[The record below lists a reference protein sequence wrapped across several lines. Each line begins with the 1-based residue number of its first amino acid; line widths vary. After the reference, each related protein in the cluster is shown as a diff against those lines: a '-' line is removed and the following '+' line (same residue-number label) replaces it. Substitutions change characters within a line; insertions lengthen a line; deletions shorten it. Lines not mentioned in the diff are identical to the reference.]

1 MGFQSQSGQVG
12 LKTQAAKGA
21 FLDPGAADPNDGIFM
36 QLRGGALGADRELII
51 PDPEI
56 GGGRDITAA
65 VLGPVAYS
73 GEYEFY
79 ARMESL
85 ATIINAAF
93 GSTSTTPSGV
103 TYGDDL
109 VGVHVITPIDTSALP
124 WLSIEETVGDGLE
137 SFNYTDARVNSFSM
151 ECEPDGYLMGTVG
164 MIALTQTAGNTATAS
179 PEWDTTP
186 LLVGT
191 SMTVT
196 IGGLTTYIVRDF
208 SMDFTN
214 NIEDDVFSLGSLT
227 LQDLTAKRRE
237 LTTSFTI
244 RPDDIDLWREA
255 VYGSSVATSPL
266 SGAAAQKDVNINIQ
280 SFEDIGTGVSTKFEL
295 DIDIPFANIQP
306 FGLEPNGDDV
316 IEFGIE
322 MQALRPTD
330 ASPLCTITVTNG
342 FDEIK

>member
-21 FLDPGAADPNDGIFM
+21 FLDPGAVAPNDGIFM

-79 ARMESL
+79 ARMESV
-85 ATIINAAF
+85 ATLFNAAL
-93 GSTSTTPSGV
+93 GNTVTTPTGT

-109 VGVHVITPIDTSALP
+109 VGVHVITPIDTAALP

-137 SFNYTDARVNSFSM
+137 SFNYTDARVNSISL

-164 MIALTQTAGNTATAS
+164 LIALTQTAGNTPTAS

-196 IGGLTTYIVRDF
+196 IDGVTTDIVRDF

-214 NIEDDVFSLGSLT
+214 NIEDDVFELGSIKLA
-227 LQDLTAKRRE
+227 DLTAKRRE
-237 LTTSFTI
+237 LTCSFTI
-244 RPDDIDLWREA
+244 RPDSIDLWREA
-255 VYGSSVATSPL
+255 VYGGTAATSPL
-266 SGAAAQKDVNINIQ
+266 SGAASQTDVNINIQ
-280 SFEDIGTGVSTKFEL
+280 SYEDIGTGTSTKFEL
-295 DIDIPFANIQP
+295 DIDIPFCNIQP

-316 IEFGIE
+316 IEFDVE
-322 MQALRPTD
+322 MQAIRPTN